1 MKTSLQLA
9 LSNCLS
15 DIKRGATLEDAL
27 SRYPDHRDKLEP
39 LVCVALS
46 VESLPKNVAPS
57 PRFKAAT
64 KELIFREAA
73 RQPAV
78 SGHWSVLP
86 ARAASLAAA
95 LLLSVT
101 LAGAGS
107 VYAALDSVPGDALYG
122 FKVVTERARLAL
134 AFSDEERGALYI
146 TMAENRLE
154 EITKVAQTNPQLLKS
169 LAEEYERSVIQARI
183 QAKRAADEELL
194 RRIEEKV
201 SSHTEVLQ
209 AVYLSVPRTAQP
221 AIATAL
227 ELSQQ
232 QGADK
237 GPVSPPANSAVAP
250 PLPSKDEPQPAA
262 SPSAEKLPTDP
273 HSTVPSVPLPSNKGG
288 EGGSSEPV
296 KGLPG
301 QPAGTSEASI
311 GKDGTTPHTD
321 QPVPITAKEQP
332 TTSGGTDVPAESKAT
347 ETATPSSGAE
357 TKAGTSS
364 ATPPGTSAR

>member
-1 MKTSLQLA
+1 MKTSLELA

-15 DIKRGATLEDAL
+15 DIKRGATLEEAL

-46 VESLPKNVAPS
+46 VESLPKNIAPS
-57 PRFKAAT
+57 PRFKIAT
-64 KELIFREAA
+64 RELIFREAA

-154 EITKVAQTNPQLLKS
+154 EITKVAQANPQLLKS

-237 GPVSPPANSAVAP
+237 GPVSPPANTAVAP

-262 SPSAEKLPTDP
+262 SPSAEKLPTGP
-273 HSTVPSVPLPSNKGG
+273 NSTVPSVPLPSGKDG
-288 EGGSSEPV
+288 EGGSSSEPV

-311 GKDGTTPHTD
+311 GKDGTTPNTD
-321 QPVPITAKEQP
+321 QPVPITVKEQQ
-332 TTSGGTDVPAESKAT
+332 TTPSASSGQASGGNDVPAESKAT
-347 ETATPSSGAE
+347 ETATPSPGGDA
-357 TKAGTSS
+357 KAG
-364 ATPPGTSAR
+364 R